1 MEVRRG
7 EIKIYN
13 VDTETY
19 QLQTIAG
26 GTDMNSVV
34 QSGTTMVNGVSG
46 GSGGGSS
53 GGVSGNSGSSQTTTV
68 SLKTNIWDD
77 VTAAVRSM
85 LSPKGIYATSP
96 ATGSI
101 TVTDN
106 ADALQRVR
114 AYVRK
119 QNEALSKQIT
129 FHVQVASVTTNTS
142 DALGI
147 SWEAVY
153 KTVAGKYG
161 FSLSNA
167 NGAVEGGT
175 SGSFSIVN
183 TSSSPW
189 AGSKA
194 ILDALAEQ
202 GGVSIIRNPSAST
215 LNLQP
220 VSVQVARQNGFLAGS
235 QNVSTASVGNT
246 TTIQTGIVT
255 TGFNMSL
262 LPYVLED
269 NRMLLQFS
277 INLSSLRDIRK
288 VSSNGSSAEVP
299 EVDLPINSTQKVRLR
314 AGETLVVSGFDQLDE
329 SSLKS
334 GVDSPN
340 NIALGGSI
348 KGSTT
353 KTNLVV
359 LITPEIME

>member
-1 MEVRRG
+1 MAYCGSSKRG
-7 EIKIYN
+7 KIKIYN

-175 SGSFSIVN
+175 SGSFFQSLIPV
-183 TSSSPW
+183 PLRGPE
-189 AGSKA
+189 ARQF
-194 ILDALAEQ
+194 LDALAEQ

-235 QNVSTASVGNT
+235 QKCIHG
-246 TTIQTGIVT
+246 
-255 TGFNMSL
+255 
-262 LPYVLED
+262 
-269 NRMLLQFS
+269 
-277 INLSSLRDIRK
+277 
-288 VSSNGSSAEVP
+288 
-299 EVDLPINSTQKVRLR
+299 
-314 AGETLVVSGFDQLDE
+314 
-329 SSLKS
+329 
-334 GVDSPN
+334 
-340 NIALGGSI
+340 LGG
-348 KGSTT
+348 
-353 KTNLVV
+353 
-359 LITPEIME
+359 